1 MRSSSALSERRGA
14 SVGGSRLGAREVRKS
29 VTNRRVGPR
38 AVSSPGG
45 AGATSAALIFAAGV
59 PNCRVNERDGRSN
72 VEAARA
78 CLRVRDRAGFRGACD
93 EDVCEVR
100 ARAAFISRCTSR
112 AQRAPPFASP
122 HFKP

>member
-1 MRSSSALSERRGA
+1 MPGESTGRAVERRG
-14 SVGGSRLGAREVRKS
+14 
-29 VTNRRVGPR
+29 
-38 AVSSPGG
+38 
-45 AGATSAALIFAAGV
+45 
-59 PNCRVNERDGRSN
+59 
-72 VEAARA
+72 ARA

-112 AQRAPPFASP
+112 AQRAPPFALP